1 MRLHPGDPYLGVF
14 HRAQGLN
21 VCFYQVSQVVLQ
33 REFRD
38 TLEESIQDRRG
49 DQEVIQDFEDKSQE
63 FKYVVVGNEGNP

>member
-1 MRLHPGDPYLGVF
+1 MR
-14 HRAQGLN
+14 

-33 REFRD
+33 RESRD

-63 FKYVVVGNEGNP
+63 FKYVVVGTGGNP